1 MISTLK
7 QFFLFITVR
16 ERYQILWLIV
26 ILLLMS
32 TLEILGIFSILPF
45 MTLVANPNTI
55 QDNKLLSS
63 LYRTFDFHDNT
74 TFLYFL
80 GCASIGLIIFS
91 NTFGFFSMRY
101 MNRFVFA
108 LDSSISERLLMR
120 YVQKPYIF
128 FLNCNTSDLIR
139 NILSEVSAATNG
151 VILPGMQMIAK
162 ICVCFLICI
171 LLIVAN
177 PLLAMVTCFSLG
189 GAYICIYLII
199 RQRIEKIGIER
210 QENNARR
217 FRVANE
223 ALGGIKDIKI
233 YGKEEVFQ
241 TRFSTVSKMFA
252 QSCSTHIT
260 IAHLP
265 KYALEIIAFSGII
278 LITLYLLGSKQR
290 FEHVFYVL
298 GLYAI
303 ATYRLLPAI
312 QQIFGGITSIRFY
325 MKSMDSLCQG
335 IEAHEGERTKIMP
348 PDEGCII
355 PMREDLKLQELTFY
369 YPGTNRPIIK
379 DMNMIIKS
387 NTSIAFVGL
396 TGSGKTT
403 LIDIIVG
410 LLLPQEGRML
420 VDNIRITNDNIPAWR
435 KNCGYVPQHIYLLD
449 DTITK
454 NIAFGISGRDIDLD
468 ATVNAARVAGLHDFI
483 MNNLPDQYDTTIG
496 ERGVR
501 LSGGERQRLG
511 IARALYHNPDLII
524 FDEATSALDGMTEAG
539 IMREIHGLSHKK
551 TLILVAHRLSTV
563 KECDV
568 IYLLNRGRIVATGS
582 YDELITTNRMFQ
594 EMARRTGK

>member
-1 MISTLK
+1 MLSTVK
-7 QFFLFITVR
+7 RFFSFLSAH
-16 ERYQILWLIV
+16 ERKQILWLIV
-26 ILLLMS
+26 IMLLMS

-45 MTLVANPNTI
+45 MTLVANPNAI
-55 QDNKLLSS
+55 HSNKFLSS
-63 LYRTFDFHDNT
+63 LYRSFDFHDNT

-80 GCASIGLIIFS
+80 GCTSMGLILFS
-91 NTFGFFSMRY
+91 NTFGFVSTRY
-101 MNRFVFA
+101 MNRFIFS

-128 FLNCNTSDLIR
+128 FLNCNTSDLIK
-139 NILSEVSAATNG
+139 NILSEVSAVTNG
-151 VILPGMQMIAK
+151 VILPGMQIIAK
-162 ICVCFLICI
+162 SFVCFLICI
-171 LLIVAN
+171 LLIIAN
-177 PLLAMVTCFSLG
+177 PLLAMVTFSSLG
-189 GAYICIYLII
+189 GAYACIYLII
-199 RQRIEKIGIER
+199 RQRIERLGAER
-210 QENNARR
+210 EENNARR

-241 TRFSTVSKMFA
+241 GRFSTVSQLFA
-252 QSCSTHIT
+252 ESCSTHIT
-260 IAHLP
+260 IAQLP
-265 KYALEIIAFSGII
+265 KYVLEIVAFGGII
-278 LITLYLLGSKQR
+278 AITLFLLGSQQR
-290 FEHVFYVL
+290 FEYVFYVL

-303 ATYRLLPAI
+303 AAYRLLPAI
-312 QQIFGGITSIRFY
+312 QQVFGGITSIRFY

-335 IEAHEGERTKIMP
+335 IEPHEEERTRVMR

-355 PMREDLKLQELTFY
+355 PMRENIKLQELTFY
-369 YPGTNRPIIK
+369 YPGTNKPIIK
-379 DMNMIIKS
+379 ALNMTIKS
-387 NTSIAFVGL
+387 KTSIAFVGL

-410 LLLPQEGRML
+410 LLLPQEGQML
-420 VDNIRITNDNIPAWR
+420 VDNIRITNENIPAWR

-454 NIAFGISGRDIDLD
+454 NIAFGISGRDIDLN
-468 ATVNAARVAGLHDFI
+468 ATVNAARVAGLHEFI